1 MQGTDTNTQTVP
13 RGWPPEAHVVSAS
26 KPLVIAFLCLYAAG
40 VGISA
45 WCLCELRSARAE
57 IATITRLGGK

>member
-1 MQGTDTNTQTVP
+1 MQGTDTHTTVP
-13 RGWPPEAHVVSAS
+13 SGYPLESHLVSAS
-26 KPLVIAFLCLYAAG
+26 KPIVIAFLCLYAAG

-57 IATITRLGGK
+57 IQMLRRMEVK